1 MVKLTTP
8 AVGEEQVVDIELDK
22 ATVLM
27 PIRTDYTPIDAKVL
41 WNLDTGPQEP
51 TRRIDGDISKDREA
65 ELTEGEHILQC
76 RYMKLGSF
84 AVHRV
89 CEDPDQSFRKFPY
102 DT

>member
-1 MVKLTTP
+1 MP

-41 WNLDTGPQEP
+41 WNLDSGPQEP
-51 TRRIDGDISKDREA
+51 TGRIDGDISKDREA
-65 ELTEGEHILQC
+65 GLTEGEHILRC
-76 RYMKLGSF
+76 LYMKLCSF
-84 AVHRV
+84 AIIRV
-89 CEDPDQSFRKFPY
+89 WEDPDQSFRELPY